1 MIVPGILSKKKR
13 RIGVVLNIAAL
24 FLTVFLFELIRFDMG
39 IGKIAGIVL
48 MGLSL
53 VTVIISFIIVF
64 GSTRIWKM
72 SHQRMKALDERQIQ
86 VILNA
91 TRISYS
97 IFVIVALILIY
108 GFALIEKG
116 PIDVV
121 IAASL
126 LYLAHLLPA
135 SILAW
140 TEKEI

>member
-53 VTVIISFIIVF
+53 VKVILSFIIVF
-64 GSTRIWKM
+64 VSTGIWKM

-97 IFVIVALILIY
+97 VFVIVALILIY

>member
-1 MIVPGILSKKKR
+1 MLFHRNLSRKKR

-24 FLTVFLFELIRFDMG
+24 LIAVILFELMRFNAG
-39 IGKIAGIVL
+39 IGTTAGVISI
-48 MGLSL
+48 GLFLLL
-53 VTVIISFIIVF
+53 VIGTFMAVF
-64 GSTRIWKM
+64 GATGIWKL
-72 SHQRMKALDERQIQ
+72 SHQKMKSLDERQIQ
-86 VILNA
+86 VVLNA

-97 IFVIVALILIY
+97 VFVILVLILIY
-108 GFALIEKG
+108 GYAIMEKG

-121 IAASL
+121 IAVAL

>member
-53 VTVIISFIIVF
+53 VTVILSFIIVF
-64 GSTRIWKM
+64 GSTGIWKM

-97 IFVIVALILIY
+97 VFVIVALILIY

>member
-1 MIVPGILSKKKR
+1 MFSQGNLTRKKR
-13 RIGVVLNIAAL
+13 RIGVVLNISGL
-24 FLTVFLFELIRFDMG
+24 LIIVILFELMRFDAG
-39 IGKIAGIVL
+39 IGTTAGIIA
-48 MGLSL
+48 MGFLLLL
-53 VTVIISFIIVF
+53 VTVTFMAVF
-64 GSTRIWKM
+64 GATGIWKL
-72 SHQRMKALDERQIQ
+72 SHRNMKSLDERQVQ

-97 IFVIVALILIY
+97 IFVILALILIY
-108 GFALIEKG
+108 GFALLEKG

-121 IAASL
+121 IAVAL